1 MWTRPNSRPGCAGP
15 RRTTRPCRWTPSKAS
30 AAAARFM
37 DRLPSILQMK
47 NFDVRLDTSILNE
60 SPGQELSGAISPREG
75 IYPRRSEAF
84 EAGATRAL
92 SGLSASDAEPI
103 PSPGHLEPLSD
114 NCVPRPTNLSSVD
127 RNGCSRGGHP
137 AAGPAAARS
146 RATCRWVRSRAR
158 PVTPEHAAG
167 IPMSRRRRTG
177 SRDHQPA
184 SPERL
189 GHRFRDT

>member
-1 MWTRPNSRPGCAGP
+1 
-15 RRTTRPCRWTPSKAS
+15 
-30 AAAARFM
+30 
-37 DRLPSILQMK
+37 MK

-127 RNGCSRGGHP
+127 RNGCSRGGP
-137 AAGPAAARS
+137 P
-146 RATCRWVRSRAR
+146 
-158 PVTPEHAAG
+158 
-167 IPMSRRRRTG
+167 RRRA
-177 SRDHQPA
+177 SRGAKPRHLPMGQITRPPSDA
-184 SPERL
+184 GACGGDSYESATTDWL
-189 GHRFRDT
+189 A